1 MKTLAMILLC
11 FFASGDDK
19 EAGKKIFD
27 IEKYMGDWYEIAR
40 YDHSFEK
47 GLSHVKTTYTLN
59 DDGTVKV
66 ENRGIRPDG
75 KPKTATGRAK
85 MPDPSRP
92 HHLRVSFFLWFYSD
106 YDILYIDPE
115 YRYALIG
122 SSSDKYLWILSRTPS
137 ISDDVKK
144 KILDTAHSKGYDTS
158 RLIWVEQ
165 G

>member
-19 EAGKKIFD
+19 EAGKEIFD

-47 GLSHVKTTYTLN
+47 GLSHV
-59 DDGTVKV
+59 
-66 ENRGIRPDG
+66 
-75 KPKTATGRAK
+75 KTATGRAK